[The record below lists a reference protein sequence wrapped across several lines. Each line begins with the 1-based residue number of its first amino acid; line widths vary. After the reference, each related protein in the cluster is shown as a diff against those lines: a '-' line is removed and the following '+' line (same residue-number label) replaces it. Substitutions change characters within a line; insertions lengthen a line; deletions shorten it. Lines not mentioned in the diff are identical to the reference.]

1 MRSRFPFVIVSFY
14 LMINLISCNDD
25 FDRTVLNTGNLS
37 FSRDTVY
44 LDTIFTNISSSTR
57 TLKVYNKSNNNITI
71 PSIQLGRGEESFYR
85 LNVDGIAGKT
95 FVNIDILAKD
105 SIYVFIEATIDFDKV
120 TNPIYTDSIVFDS
133 GRYEQDVD
141 LVTLVQ
147 DAHFLFPSRDAQG
160 VKEKIILGANADG
173 EEIAV
178 DGFYLDE
185 NTIWEND
192 KPYVIYGYAGVPEG
206 GTLIIEKGV
215 QVHFHK
221 NSGLLVDKNASL
233 TVTGEV
239 GEEVIFEGDRLEPF
253 YSGLA
258 GQWGVIWLR
267 AGSSGNIIDN
277 AIIKNNTIGILVDS
291 VGSLA
296 EPTLKL
302 YNTQIYNT
310 STFGIL
316 GRTANIKGENVVIGN
331 NGMSSLACT
340 IGGTYDFTHSTFAN
354 YWNSSIR
361 LFPTLWVNNF
371 LKFNNPDGSEEI
383 LTRDLIAAN
392 FTNCIIDGNQNI
404 EMILEE
410 EMGAAFNYN
419 FKNSMIK
426 FDDINGN
433 YSDNPLY
440 DFNDTSHYQDIIL
453 NGETDFKNV
462 ENNELI
468 IGQNSDAIDKAN
480 RNASLQVPFD
490 ILNVNR
496 VSNPDIG
503 AYQHIIFEE

>member
-1 MRSRFPFVIVSFY
+1 
-14 LMINLISCNDD
+14 MINFISCNDD
-25 FDRTVLNTGNLS
+25 FDQTVLNSGNLS
-37 FSRDTVY
+37 FSKDTVY

-57 TLKVYNKSNNNITI
+57 TLKVYNRSNSNITI
-71 PSIQLGRGEESFYR
+71 PTIQLGRGEESFYR

-95 FVNIDILAKD
+95 FTNIDILAKD
-105 SIYVFIEATIDFDKV
+105 SIYVFIEATIDFEKV

-133 GRYEQDVD
+133 GMNEQDVD

-160 VKEKIILGANADG
+160 VKEKIILGSNADG
-173 EEIAV
+173 EEIAIE
-178 DGFYLDE
+178 GFYLDK
-185 NTIWEND
+185 NTVWKND
-192 KPYVIYGYAGVPEG
+192 KNYVIYGYAGVPEG
-206 GTLIIEKGV
+206 GTLTIEKGV

-221 NSGLLVDKNASL
+221 NSGLLVDKEASL
-233 TVTGEV
+233 KVLGEV

-253 YSGLA
+253 YSDIA

-267 AGSSGNIIDN
+267 AGSKGHYIQN
-277 AIIKNNTIGILVDS
+277 AIIKNNTIGILMDS
-291 VGSLA
+291 VGSLT
-296 EPTLKL
+296 EPTLNL

-340 IGGTYDFTHSTFAN
+340 IGGTYNFTHSTFAN
-354 YWNSSIR
+354 YWNRSIR

-410 EMGAAFNYN
+410 ETGAAFNYN
-419 FKNSMIK
+419 FENSMIK

-440 DFNDTSHYQDIIL
+440 DFNDTSHYQEVIL
-453 NGETDFKNV
+453 NGETDFKNIQI
-462 ENNELI
+462 NELI

-480 RNASLQVPFD
+480 RNAALQVPLD